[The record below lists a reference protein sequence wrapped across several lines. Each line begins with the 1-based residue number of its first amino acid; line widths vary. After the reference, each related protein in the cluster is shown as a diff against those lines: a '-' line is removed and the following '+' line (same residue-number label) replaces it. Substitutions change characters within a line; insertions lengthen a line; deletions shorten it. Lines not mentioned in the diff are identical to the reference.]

1 VRGMTGVFTEPIKG
15 AEQEGG
21 YGFVK
26 GVAKGAVGVIVKPLV
41 GVADAVSDGLQG
53 SLLDLTSG
61 QGVFAQRAR
70 PPRALGV
77 SGELLTF
84 SRADAEMQQQLAGIC
99 QAGGKRLRPLAE
111 GRYIASRPIG
121 GPGAYGTKRLILTT
135 THVISLHVGGAAAS
149 AAGSSSSSSGGGGG
163 GGSRGDVATLEWY
176 EPLSKIGT
184 LEESSA
190 ELVLHLRDGGMR
202 FVPLA
207 TSRNERRECFRV
219 VSEALSMM
227 QSTEPP
233 PP

>member
-1 VRGMTGVFTEPIKG
+1 
-15 AEQEGG
+15 
-21 YGFVK
+21 
-26 GVAKGAVGVIVKPLV
+26 
-41 GVADAVSDGLQG
+41 
-53 SLLDLTSG
+53 
-61 QGVFAQRAR
+61 
-70 PPRALGV
+70 
-77 SGELLTF
+77 
-84 SRADAEMQQQLAGIC
+84 MQQQLAGIC

-121 GPGAYGTKRLILTT
+121 GPGAYGTKRLIITT
-135 THVISLHVGGAAAS
+135 THIISLHVGAAAAAS
-149 AAGSSSSSSGGGGG
+149 AAGGSAAASSSSSSS
-163 GGSRGDVATLEWY
+163 SRGDVPTLEWY
-176 EPLSKIGT
+176 EPLGKIGT
-184 LEESSA
+184 LEESSS